1 MEDILAPIYVLA
13 NYMNTQ
19 PKYCV
24 FNFNQ
29 NIVVLGSYMDVLYL
43 DIEKETEMDIDQY
56 Y

>member
-1 MEDILAPIYVLA
+1 MEDILVPIYVMA

-29 NIVVLGSYMDVLYL
+29 QIAIIGSFMDVLYL
-43 DIEKETEMDIDQY
+43 DINQELEMDID
-56 Y
+56 